1 MLPAMSAWV
10 AGEML
15 GFDFET
21 TGVDR
26 FNDVPVSY
34 ALVHACDGLVDTS
47 WSGLVDPGRDIP
59 EGATAVHGISTE
71 RARSEGMPL
80 DEAIGLVFDAVV
92 SASRRGVP
100 LVGMKLDY
108 DLTILDTQAKLW
120 FGFGLADRGW
130 CGPVLDAVVIDRHY
144 DRWRPGRRNLGALC
158 DHYGVEIGNAHD
170 ATADAIAAL
179 RVVFAMAARYWT
191 LGLGA
196 PIELHASQVHWHRQW
211 ARGYDVWRRGEGL
224 IPIDP
229 RDYVWPVAPVV
240 YPAASPAGAA

>member
-10 AGEML
+10 AGEVL

-34 ALVHACDGLVDTS
+34 ALVHAVDGVVDTS

-71 RARSEGMPL
+71 RARAEGMPP
-80 DEAIGLVFDAVV
+80 DQAIGLVLDAVV

-108 DLTILDTQAKLW
+108 DLTILDTQAKSW
-120 FGFGLADRGW
+120 FGSGLADRGW
-130 CGPVLDAVVIDRHY
+130 CGPVLDAVVIDRHF
-144 DRWRPGRRNLGALC
+144 DRWRRGRRTLGALC
-158 DHYGVEIGNAHD
+158 DHYGVELANAHD
-170 ATADAIAAL
+170 ATADAIASL
-179 RVVFAMAARYWT
+179 RVVFAMAGRYGT
-191 LGLGA
+191 LRLGA
-196 PIELHASQVHWHRQW
+196 LGELHASQVRWHRQW
-211 ARGYDVWRRGEGL
+211 ARGYDVWRTGQGL

-229 RDYVWPVAPVV
+229 RDYMWPVAPVMH
-240 YPAASPAGAA
+240 PAA